1 MRRIDDIW
9 SGCPE
14 GEISRMVGVIRHSRQ
29 RQLLAN
35 LLIITAMIV
44 AAWTIRAVA
53 ALAL

>member
-1 MRRIDDIW
+1 MRRIDELW

-35 LLIITAMIV
+35 LLIITAIIV
-44 AAWTIRAVA
+44 AAATLRAVA
-53 ALAL
+53 ALLF